1 VKSAKTFIA
10 RNFHSKK
17 ERKEE
22 EGEEEE
28 EKGCC
33 NKSLP
38 LFNCQKVTADC
49 LLLVFEYQRPNR

>member
-1 VKSAKTFIA
+1 VKSAMTFIA
-10 RNFHSKK
+10 RKFHSKK

-22 EGEEEE
+22 EEEEE

-33 NKSLP
+33 NKSLL

-49 LLLVFEYQRPNR
+49 LLVFEYQRPK

>member
-10 RNFHSKK
+10 RKFHSKK

-22 EGEEEE
+22 E

-33 NKSLP
+33 NKSLLP

-49 LLLVFEYQRPNR
+49 LLLVFEYQRAK